1 MSRGQPVRIG
11 VIGRG
16 FGARVVAPVFEETDG
31 CKVVGVVSPRDEAA
45 VAGLCAR
52 DDVDLISIHSP
63 PFLHRDHVRRA
74 IDGGHAVLCD
84 KPFGR
89 NAVEAKEMFDL
100 ARAACV
106 VNLVNYEFRCHPVR
120 AELRAL
126 VHSGAAGVVEHVQ
139 WSSWLS
145 GWRTP
150 MRKYGWVFDAEQG
163 GGWVRAYASH
173 NIDFLRWTFGE
184 ITDASAALR
193 TAIIERPDADG
204 RAHRCTAETGFTAT
218 MRTETGVS
226 IAIDSTATAPV
237 ERPNRVIVIGS
248 DAILEMRSDSVHEI
262 GGWIERHT
270 REGSS
275 EPFRLQQEG
284 DNHRLEMTPWAR
296 IVRDAVR
303 SGAAEPDSPTFA
315 DGLACAVV
323 MDRLTP
329 RR

>member
-1 MSRGQPVRIG
+1 VRVG

-16 FGARVVAPVFEETDG
+16 FGARVVAPVFEQTDG
-31 CKVVGVVSPRDEAA
+31 CKVVDVVSPRDPAA
-45 VAGLCAR
+45 VANLCAR
-52 DDVDLISIHSP
+52 NDVDLISVHSP
-63 PFLHRDHVRRA
+63 PFLHLDHVRRA
-74 IDGGHAVLCD
+74 IDGNHAVLCD

-89 NAVEAKEMFDL
+89 NAVEAQEMSDR
-100 ARAACV
+100 ARDAGV

-126 VHSGAAGVVEHVQ
+126 VRGGAVGVVEHVQ

-150 MRKYGWVFDAEQG
+150 LRRYGWVFDSGLG

-173 NIDFLRWTFGE
+173 NIDFLRWTLGE
-184 ITDASAALR
+184 ISDASAALR
-193 TAIIERPDADG
+193 TAIAERPDAAG
-204 RAHRCTAETGFTAT
+204 RAHRCSAETGFTAT

-226 IAIDSTATAPV
+226 IAIDSTATAAV
-237 ERPNRVIVIGS
+237 ERPNQVVVIGS
-248 DAILEMRSDSVHEI
+248 DAILDPIHPRRSHTVHQSA
-262 GGWIERHT
+262 GWIERHA
-270 REGSS
+270 RERTTV
-275 EPFRLQQEG
+275 PFRLEQAG
-284 DNHRLEMTPWAR
+284 DNHRLEMTPWAA

-303 SGAAEPDSPTFA
+303 NGAAAPDSPTFA

-329 RR
+329 SRA

>member
-1 MSRGQPVRIG
+1 MSGGQPVRIG

-31 CKVVGVVSPRDEAA
+31 CKVVDVVSPRDEAA
-45 VAGLCAR
+45 VATLCAR
-52 DDVDLISIHSP
+52 PDVDLISVHSP
-63 PFLHRDHVRRA
+63 PFLHLAHVRRA

-100 ARAACV
+100 ARAAGV

-120 AELRAL
+120 ARLRAL
-126 VHSGAAGVVEHVQ
+126 VRGGAAGAVEHVQ

-150 MRKYGWVFDAEQG
+150 MRSYGWVFDAELG

-193 TAIIERPDADG
+193 TAITDRPDAYG
-204 RAHRCTAETGFTAT
+204 RPRRCTAETGFTAA

-226 IAIDSTATAPV
+226 LAIDSTATGPL

-275 EPFRLQQEG
+275 EPFRLEQEG

-303 SGAAEPDSPTFA
+303 SGIAAPDSATFA

-323 MDRLTP
+323 MDRLTQRP
-329 RR
+329 